1 MRETKILHRSAT
13 PRQITL
19 PNGKTFV
26 ARYERT
32 SRQNLPRNVT
42 VRRTRRI
49 GPRNQQKRRA
59 QLHRSVT
66 VRQTQKGASFL
77 SSGLGKFAE
86 LGMKFGLKNL
96 SKKGLDVESRALTS
110 KIGQKL
116 IDEETKHA
124 PELYKSGISKIE
136 NNNLKKTL
144 ESDVANYIVEKT
156 RKKEKKKRSK

>member
-19 PNGKTFV
+19 PKGETFV

-42 VRRTRRI
+42 VRQTRRI
-49 GPRNQQKRRA
+49 GPRNQRKRCS
-59 QLHRSVT
+59 QLHRNVT
-66 VRQTQKGASFL
+66 VRQTQKGGCFL
-77 SSGLGKFAE
+77 SCGLVKLAE
-86 LGMKFGLKNL
+86 LGMKFGVKNL
-96 SKKGLDVESRALTS
+96 IKKGLDVGSRALTS

-116 IDEETKHA
+116 IDEENA

-136 NNNLKKTL
+136 NKNLKKTL